1 MIPSERSQYVS
12 PTCGARNQI
21 PAIRRIK
28 QEEARL
34 SDPYKLSDSRKR
46 ASSGYGRRIHPKTNQ
61 PEFHPGSDFG
71 APEGTT
77 IPSAASGVVVYS
89 GKNEGGYGNTVIV
102 KNDTG
107 DYSLYAHM
115 RGDNQVKPGQGL
127 WKGDTVGVVGN
138 TGESTGPHV
147 HYSVITKE
155 AGRIYD
161 AAHPR
166 DGGPIG
172 LHPDQT
178 NTYDPATYGNYV
190 LPPPPYLDQSRRA
203 SKILSGLDET
213 SSRNGGSPPDRPGQP
228 FFSPFNQPTPAPA
241 KAAPPSTPASS
252 NVFADRYP
260 AWGTVPLPNAPAA
273 SDAPANFA
281 DRFGN
286 RASVIS
292 GVPDNIAP
300 PNATPP
306 KPGQRSEIPDDVT
319 PTPADDQ
326 TPPVRRLANLSSPVA
341 TSAPPLAPSA
351 STPLLGIVS
360 GQPMR
365 DYPCRRR
372 SSSQRTHRRVTMT
385 SCSSAG

>member
-1 MIPSERSQYVS
+1 M
-12 PTCGARNQI
+12 
-21 PAIRRIK
+21 
-28 QEEARL
+28 
-34 SDPYKLSDSRKR
+34 SDPYKLSDGRKR
-46 ASSGYGRRIHPKTNQ
+46 ASSGYGWRIHPKTDQ

-115 RGDNQVKPGQGL
+115 RGDNQVKPGQRL

-203 SKILSGLDET
+203 SEILSGLDET

-252 NVFADRYP
+252 NVFATAIRH
-260 AWGTVPLPNAPAA
+260 GAP
-273 SDAPANFA
+273 F
-281 DRFGN
+281 RF
-286 RASVIS
+286 R
-292 GVPDNIAP
+292 
-300 PNATPP
+300 T
-306 KPGQRSEIPDDVT
+306 
-319 PTPADDQ
+319 
-326 TPPVRRLANLSSPVA
+326 RRLHPMLRPISP
-341 TSAPPLAPSA
+341 
-351 STPLLGIVS
+351 IVS
-360 GQPMR
+360 ATGRQSFQACPTISLRRMQR
-365 DYPCRRR
+365 HQSRANARR
-372 SSSQRTHRRVTMT
+372 SRTT
-385 SCSSAG
+385 